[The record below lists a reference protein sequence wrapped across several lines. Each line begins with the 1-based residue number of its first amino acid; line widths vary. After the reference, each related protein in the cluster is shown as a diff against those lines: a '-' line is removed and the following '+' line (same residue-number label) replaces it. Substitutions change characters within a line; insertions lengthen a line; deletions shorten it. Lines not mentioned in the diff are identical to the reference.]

1 MKGNDV
7 HIEHGE
13 LRRMRDPRTGQLKEV
28 DMSLTALSRTMENI
42 RKSADIINKPDT
54 SFETAMNRFVYIKEL
69 VLDHAQ
75 FSPKLH
81 NLEIRIGQ
89 KIIEV
94 VKKIED
100 LDESRNQ
107 YAKNYFFN
115 KAELHLKKG
124 RAGAAT
130 ALDIM
135 EKCKRYVENDPQVD
149 EFIAELKGMIK

>member
-1 MKGNDV
+1 MKEKDV

-13 LRRMRDPRTGQLKEV
+13 LRRMRDPRSGKLKEV
-28 DMSLTALSRTMENI
+28 DMSLIALSRTMENI
-42 RKSADIINKPDT
+42 RKSADIINNPGT
-54 SFETAMNRFVYIKEL
+54 SFETAMNRFEYIKEL

-89 KIIEV
+89 KVIEV

-107 YAKNYFFN
+107 FAKTYFFN
-115 KAELHLKKG
+115 KADSALKKG
-124 RAGAAT
+124 AGGVAT

-135 EKCKRYVENDPQVD
+135 EKCKRYIENDSQVD
-149 EFIAELKGMIK
+149 EYIEELKQISK